1 MGGQSNDRGYNGRM
15 GMGGMPR
22 GGPRGYGQQPLPP
35 HDGYDHSAVGD
46 RQGPMSARLVN
57 NNLNVAASNLPSN
70 SGRFYPFCCI
80 PFFQS
85 TKNHSHYICCIILYV
100 LTRLTQI
107 SLSCHGSY
115 EYHCVFCISE
125 CEYI

>member
-70 SGRFYPFCCI
+70 SGRSYPFLLHTLLSKHQK
-80 PFFQS
+80 PFS
-85 TKNHSHYICCIILYV
+85 LYYIICSNKTNTDFSLMPRIL
-100 LTRLTQI
+100 
-107 SLSCHGSY
+107 
-115 EYHCVFCISE
+115 
-125 CEYI
+125 